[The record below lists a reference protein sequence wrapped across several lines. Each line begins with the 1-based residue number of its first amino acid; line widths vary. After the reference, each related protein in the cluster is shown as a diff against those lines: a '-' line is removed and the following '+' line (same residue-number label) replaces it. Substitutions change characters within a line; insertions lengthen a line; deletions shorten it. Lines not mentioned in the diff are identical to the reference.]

1 MIEDGVKDGF
11 PANGNG
17 AGGVR
22 VGVFICHCGGNISDV
37 VDVKWVAQQIR
48 SLPGVV
54 YSESNTFMCSDPA
67 QAMIEEKIKELSLN
81 RVIVAACSPTLHA
94 LTFRRTLE
102 RAGLNQYLFEH
113 VNIRE
118 QVSWVVEDKAAATA
132 KAERLIR
139 AAVKRIAHLQPL
151 DKRRIPVHQSALVI
165 GGGVAGLVA
174 ARDLAKCG
182 MSVTIV
188 ERSPF
193 LGGRMAQLGRVFPT
207 GEDARDLLGRLV
219 SDVVHSEHVK
229 ILTSATVVDSHGI
242 VGDFRTKV
250 RVEPRGVDTR
260 LTYAGN
266 AIAACP
272 EETISE
278 FNYGLI
284 KRKAIYVPHPRSWPQ
299 MPAIDWR
306 CCTKCGKCVTAVGGK
321 GISLDEPVQEIELH
335 SGVIVLATGYDPY
348 EPQYGEY
355 GFEVFP
361 EVITLQQLV
370 RLMDKEGPTAGQ
382 IQRDDKPL
390 RNIAFIHCAG
400 ARQHEGINMPQPD
413 GKVKDYCAR
422 TCCTGTLHAALELK
436 ERWPEINIYDLHQD
450 IRTYGRGHEDYYTNA
465 CKAGVMFVR
474 YDPYM
479 LPKVEKDL
487 HAGGRVVIHVKD
499 QLTNGQELEIPAD
512 MVVLSTGVVPH
523 DISELIDMYKCAVG
537 YDSFLLEVHPKLRPV
552 ELAVSGVFLAGSCQ
566 GPMDITECTAAAA
579 AAASKA
585 AGMIAL
591 GHVEMDPFNAQVDED
606 LCSGCQTCMKV
617 CPYEAITFD
626 AAKGKAAVSAA
637 VCTGCGTC
645 AACCPSGAIQQ
656 FGFTDA
662 QVFAELEALLN
673 TPPMAVT
680 QA

>member
-1 MIEDGVKDGF
+1 MSGNGTKNGF
-11 PANGNG
+11 NATGNG
-17 AGGVR
+17 ANEVR
-22 VGVFICHCGGNISDV
+22 IGVFICHCGGNISDI
-37 VDVKWVAQQIR
+37 VDVKWVATQIR
-48 SLPGVV
+48 NLPGVV
-54 YSESNTFMCSDPA
+54 YSETSTFMCSDPA
-67 QAMIEEKIKELSLN
+67 QALIEEKINELALN

-94 LTFRRTLE
+94 LTFRRTLA

-118 QVSWVVEDKAAATA
+118 QVSWVVEDQAAATA

-139 AAVKRIAHLQPL
+139 AAVKRIAYLRPL

-182 MSVTIV
+182 MNVTIV

-219 SDVVHSEHVK
+219 GEVVHDEHVK

-250 RVEPRGVDTR
+250 HVEPRGVDNR

-306 CCTKCGKCVTAVGGK
+306 SCTKCGKCVTAVGGK
-321 GISLDEPVQEIELH
+321 GINLNEPAQEIELH

-355 GFEVFP
+355 GYEVFP

-390 RNIAFIHCAG
+390 RNIVFIHCAG

-413 GKVKDYCAR
+413 GKVKEYCAR

-436 ERWPEINIYDLHQD
+436 ERWPELNIYDLHQD
-450 IRTYGRGHEDYYTNA
+450 IRTYGRGHEDLYASA
-465 CKAGVMFVR
+465 CKAGVMFIR
-474 YDPYM
+474 YDPYQ
-479 LPKVEKDL
+479 LPKVERDL
-487 HAGGRVVIHVKD
+487 HPSGRVVIHVKD

-552 ELAVSGVFLAGSCQ
+552 ELAVSGVFVAGSCQ

-585 AGMIAL
+585 AGMIAQ
-591 GHVEMDPFNAQVDED
+591 GQVEMDPFSAEVDEE
-606 LCSGCQTCMKV
+606 LCAGCQTCMKV
-617 CPYEAITFD
+617 CPYEAISFD
-626 AAKGKAAVSAA
+626 PAKTIAVVSSA

-645 AACCPSGAIQQ
+645 AACCPSNAIQQ
-656 FGFTDA
+656 NGFTDA
-662 QVFAELEALLN
+662 QVRAELEALLG
-673 TPPMAVT
+673 TPPMAVSH
-680 QA
+680 A

>member
-1 MIEDGVKDGF
+1 MSDNGMQAGREGG
-11 PANGNG
+11 GNG
-17 AGGVR
+17 ADGVR
-22 VGVFICHCGGNISDV
+22 IGVFICHCGGNISDV
-37 VDVKWVAQQIR
+37 VDVKWVARQMR
-48 SLPGVV
+48 ELPGVV
-54 YSESNTFMCSDPA
+54 YSETHTFMCSDPA

-94 LTFRRTLE
+94 LTFRRTLD
-102 RAGLNQYLFEH
+102 RAGLNQYLYEH
-113 VNIRE
+113 VNVRE
-118 QVSWVVEDKAAATA
+118 QVSWVVEDQAAATA
-132 KAERLIR
+132 KAERLVR
-139 AAVKRIAHLQPL
+139 AAVMRIAHLVPL
-151 DKRRIPVHQSALVI
+151 EKRRIAVHQAALVI
-165 GGGVAGLVA
+165 GGGVAGLIA
-174 ARDLAKCG
+174 ARDFAKCG
-182 MSVTIV
+182 MKVTII

-207 GEDARDLLGRLV
+207 GEDARDLLGRLI
-219 SDVVHSEHVK
+219 SEVVHDPNVT
-229 ILTSATVVDSHGI
+229 ILTGATVVDSHGI

-250 RVEPRGVDTR
+250 RIEPRGVDKR
-260 LTYAGN
+260 LIYVGN

-278 FNYGLI
+278 FNYGLT
-284 KRKAIYVPHPRSWPQ
+284 KRKAIYIPHPRSWPQ
-299 MPAIDWR
+299 IPAIDWR
-306 CCTKCGKCVTAVGGK
+306 SCTKCGKCVAAVGAK
-321 GISLDEPVQEIELH
+321 GINLDDPVEEIELH

-348 EPQYGEY
+348 EPLYGEY
-355 GFEVFP
+355 GYEVFP

-370 RLMDKEGPTAGQ
+370 RLMDKEGPTGGQ
-382 IQRDDKPL
+382 IQRDERPL
-390 RNIAFIHCAG
+390 RNIVFIHCAG
-400 ARQHEGINMPQPD
+400 ARQHEGVNMPQPD

-436 ERWPEINIYDLHQD
+436 ERWPEVNIYDLHQD

-465 CKAGVMFVR
+465 CKAGVMFIR
-474 YDPYM
+474 YNPYL

-487 HAGGRVVIHVKD
+487 QPGGRVVVHVKD

-552 ELAVSGVFLAGSCQ
+552 ELAVSGVFVAGSCQ
-566 GPMDITECTAAAA
+566 GPMDITECCAAAA

-591 GHVEMDPFNAQVDED
+591 GQVEMDPFIAQVEEE

-617 CPYEAITFD
+617 CPYEAIAFD
-626 AAKGKAAVSAA
+626 VAKGKAAISTAI
-637 VCTGCGTC
+637 CTGCGTC
-645 AACCPSGAIQQ
+645 AASCPSDAIQQ

-662 QVFAELEALLN
+662 QVRAELEALLSK
-673 TPPMAVT
+673 PPAVAG
-680 QA
+680 QV